1 MHPLNMPWRALV
13 TTPIALAIF
22 STLAQCAPSVN
33 VALKA
38 SFSSAP
44 YLVELLYVRLFLPL
58 AHCF

>member
-1 MHPLNMPWRALV
+1 MHPLNLPWGVLV
-13 TTPIALAIF
+13 TAPVVIF

-44 YLVELLYVRLFLPL
+44 YLIELLYAMLPFPL
-58 AHCF
+58 IHSS